1 MAKRAATSSGSTRT
15 LRTPMTQEAR
25 ESQLISLA
33 YDLVE
38 QRLLD
43 GTASSQETTHF
54 LKQGTM
60 KYKLE
65 LEKLK
70 AENALADAKRAS
82 LEDQKNREETYKEA
96 IKAMRV
102 YSGYG
107 GDDEYD
113 EEYDD

>member
-1 MAKRAATSSGSTRT
+1 MARRAANSTSGSKRT
-15 LRTPMTQEAR
+15 LRTPLTQEAR
-25 ESQLISLA
+25 ENQLINLA

-82 LEDQKNREETYKEA
+82 LEDQKNREETYLAA
-96 IKAMRV
+96 IEAMRV

-107 GDDEYD
+107 GGDD